1 MIDVVFWCKS
11 SGMTQVKQSQ
21 IIKFVLKKESQY
33 IDIQLKIKVIVQNS
47 ILHELLKTITP
58 REEKAFL
65 DYAGSPYPGAKPEI
79 AKLAK
84 YLIGGEQAAWAN
96 KKAAFSAVFG
106 ANQPYDDARLRKT
119 MEQLLRLL
127 ERFLVLEQ
135 QSMDSFEYRLR
146 LAEMFAGRK
155 QDKRFRRLAEMPL
168 PFPAEETAWTT
179 ENFEQAGRWYQL
191 IYDYRS
197 HNQREHNPDLH
208 RRITHCQT
216 VALLAR
222 RLRSACIFRSNQ
234 KETAGWTPDPLL
246 DWAVQAQLPPDIAA
260 LPLLQMLFA
269 AYRALESPQETE
281 HFVRLREGLL
291 SAPTCF
297 TLSERRELLLLGINF
312 CSKRYNAGDT
322 AWLDTQLELY
332 DYGIREHLLLENGW
346 ITGYTFLNIG
356 TLALIGRRYQWLGQF
371 ISDYRDKVEP
381 RYRASASAFNQ
392 ARLDYALKRYNAALE
407 VLQQNLFDDVLLN
420 LSAKTVQAKCFYE
433 LNEFDLLDT
442 HLDAMRKYVHRHKEV
457 GYYGERYLN
466 FIAALRRIM
475 RASVPRS
482 VELRAEISAM
492 PVLAEKEWLMEWVK
506 G

>member
-1 MIDVVFWCKS
+1 M
-11 SGMTQVKQSQ
+11 
-21 IIKFVLKKESQY
+21 
-33 IDIQLKIKVIVQNS
+33 QNS
-47 ILHELLKTITP
+47 ILHDLLKTITS
-58 REEKAFL
+58 REKKAFL

-79 AKLAK
+79 GRLAK
-84 YLIGGEQAAWAN
+84 YLMGGEQTAWTN

-106 ANQPYDDARLRKT
+106 ADLPYDDARLRKT
-119 MEQLLRLL
+119 MEQMLRLV
-127 ERFLVLEQ
+127 EQFLVLEQ
-135 QSMDSFEYRLR
+135 QALDAFDYRLR
-146 LAEMFAGRK
+146 LAEMLAGRK
-155 QDKRFRRLAEMPL
+155 QDKRFRRLADMPL
-168 PFPAEETAWTT
+168 PFPSDESDWTT

-197 HNQREHNPDLH
+197 HNHREHNPDLH

-234 KETAGWTPDPLL
+234 KETAAWTPDPLL
-246 DWAVQAQLPPDIAA
+246 DWAVQAPLPPDIAG

-269 AYRALESPQETE
+269 AYRALESPQDIA
-281 HFVRLREGLL
+281 HFARLREGLL
-291 SAPTCF
+291 SVPACF
-297 TLSERRELLLLGINF
+297 TLAERRELLLVAINF
-312 CSKRYNAGDT
+312 CSKRYNTGDT
-322 AWLDTQLELY
+322 AWLDSQLELY

-371 ISDYRDKVEP
+371 IIDYRDKVEP
-381 RYRASASAFNQ
+381 RDRAGTSAFNQ

-433 LNEFDLLDT
+433 LHEYDLLDT
-442 HLDAMRKYVHRHKEV
+442 HLEAMRKYVRRHKEV

-475 RASVPRS
+475 RAPALRS